1 MMIGTSRAS
10 RLLAVALLLIQY
22 QSVSVYGRPMVRQ
35 IRSAHE
41 FDRLVEKHAKET
53 GLPVIADF
61 YSDGCGPCRQIAP
74 IYQKMAKETGQDNAV
89 FVKINTQ
96 AVPELSGRYNVRSIP
111 TFLFFSD
118 GKKVDT
124 MQGADANGLQQRI
137 SSLVS
142 RSRQNNVIM
151 TREALGE
158 YYAKVDPSK
167 DAAALDSVYAK
178 CADMNKSSKINPDKL
193 CMSGAA
199 VQLNRR
205 LKQKYKERVETKPRF
220 TAEDRMP
227 SSGSESADK
236 KKEDDSSSSASA
248 GSKGKKA
255 DPAKANLHIATKE
268 ELMEELENRLEA
280 EAEAREEEM
289 EEEDIFAEF
298 EHSYVQSDFPE
309 RVTII
314 GGGPAG
320 MSAAIYAARAGL
332 TPVVVA
338 PPMGGQLQGKGVDVE
353 NYPGLA
359 DVTGPQVVSAM
370 REQAATFGAVFEC
383 EEVLSIDVS
392 SRPFKVHTNSTE
404 IITHSIIVAT
414 GAESN
419 WLDIPGEY
427 EMRGGGVSSCAICDG
442 AAFYGKDVVVVGGGD
457 SAMEEALVLART
469 SKTVTIIHRRDAFRA
484 SKILAQRVIEHPS
497 IHVKWNTVVKKIVGE
512 KILVEVE
519 GEEES
524 DSVDL
529 DNEEMFVTGAL
540 LSNTETGED
549 ERIDCAAVFVAI
561 GHTPTTS
568 FLEEIVDFDE
578 EHAGY
583 LQTIGRST
591 KTSTPGI
598 FAAGDVSDA
607 VYRQAVTSAGS
618 GAAAALDAERWLSEE
633 GLGNEEAEF
642 EAELLAELMADD
654 ISNKPAD
661 NYNAYDDAG
670 VNVTGM
676 KESAR
681 VEF

>member
-1 MMIGTSRAS
+1 
-10 RLLAVALLLIQY
+10 LLAVALLLIQY

-227 SSGSESADK
+227 SSSSDDK
-236 KKEDDSSSSASA
+236 KKEDDSSSASA

-289 EEEDIFAEF
+289 EEEDFAEF
-298 EHSYVQSDFPE
+298 EHSYIQSDFPE

-512 KILVEVE
+512 KFLVEVE

-529 DNEEMFVTGAL
+529 DNEQMFVTGAL

>member
-1 MMIGTSRAS
+1 
-10 RLLAVALLLIQY
+10 
-22 QSVSVYGRPMVRQ
+22 MVRQ

-41 FDRLVEKHAKET
+41 FDRLIEKHAKET

-74 IYQKMAKETGQDNAV
+74 IYTKMAKETGQENAV

-96 AVPELSGRYNVRSIP
+96 AVPELSGRYNIRSIP
-111 TFLFFSD
+111 TFLFFTD

-124 MQGADANGLQQRI
+124 MNGADANGLQQRI

-142 RSRQNNVIM
+142 RSRQNNVII

-167 DAAALDSVYAK
+167 DAASLDSVYAK
-178 CADMNKSSKINPDKL
+178 CADMNKSTKINPDKL

-227 SSGSESADK
+227 SSGSADK
-236 KKEDDSSSSASA
+236 KKEDDDSSKDSNNS
-248 GSKGKKA
+248 SKGKKA

-268 ELMEELENRLEA
+268 ELMEELEKRLEA
-280 EAEAREEEM
+280 EAEAKEEEM
-289 EEEDIFAEF
+289 EEEDFAEF
-298 EHSYVQSDFPE
+298 EHSYVQGDFPE

-359 DVTGPQVVSAM
+359 GVTGPQVVSAM
-370 REQAATFGAVFEC
+370 REQAAAFGAVFEC
-383 EEVLSIDVS
+383 EEVLSVDTS

-404 IITHSIIVAT
+404 ITTHSIIVAT

-419 WLDIPGEY
+419 WLNIPGEY

-442 AAFYGKDVVVVGGGD
+442 AAFYGKDVLVVGGGD

-469 SKTVTIIHRRDAFRA
+469 SKTVTVIHRRDEFRA

-512 KILVEVE
+512 KSLVEAE
-519 GEEES
+519 GEEDS

-529 DNEEMFVTGAL
+529 DNEQMFVSGAL

-568 FLEEIVDFDE
+568 FLENVVDFDE

-607 VYRQAVTSAGS
+607 VYRQAITSAGS

-654 ISNKPAD
+654 NSSNKAAD

-670 VNVTGM
+670 VNVAGM

>member
-1 MMIGTSRAS
+1 M
-10 RLLAVALLLIQY
+10 LAVALLLIQY

-167 DAAALDSVYAK
+167 DTVALDGVYAK

-227 SSGSESADK
+227 SSG
-236 KKEDDSSSSASA
+236 KEDDSSSASA
-248 GSKGKKA
+248 GSNSKGKKA

-419 WLDIPGEY
+419 WLNIPGEY

-512 KILVEVE
+512 KFLVEVE

-529 DNEEMFVTGAL
+529 DNEQMFVTGAL